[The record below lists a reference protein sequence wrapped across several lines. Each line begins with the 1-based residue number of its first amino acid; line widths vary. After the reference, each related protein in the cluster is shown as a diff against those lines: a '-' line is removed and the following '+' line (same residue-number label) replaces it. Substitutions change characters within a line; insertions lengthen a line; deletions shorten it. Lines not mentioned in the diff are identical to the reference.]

1 MDILVPTF
9 KDLLTL
15 EYSLTISLSVSL
27 LPFEMFKIS
36 TQPPSSALFPDVST
50 SSMLESHR
58 KHPIE
63 EEAMEVDFEE
73 FERDLGEGS
82 STGLRSTVTPGEV
95 IASSRDFMRSV
106 GLTSS

>member
-1 MDILVPTF
+1 MF
-9 KDLLTL
+9 QDLLTSPRIL
-15 EYSLTISLSVSL
+15 IDDLSISLLS
-27 LPFEMFKIS
+27 FEMFKIS
-36 TQPPSSALFPDVST
+36 TQPPSSALFPDASS

-106 GLTSS
+106 GLFSF